1 MRIRTKLFIGFGALI
16 FLMFALAG
24 VGLNRMTGADKSLND
39 NYKERFNQV
48 KNAYTI
54 RNEISTGSRSINSLL
69 TGLPDLDR
77 NREYTA
83 LNDKVNRANALLKQ
97 LGEGAN
103 SELEEQL
110 VDRIGSKLDS
120 FIRYKDELL
129 TLLGQGKDKEALTLR
144 QQTGLG
150 VLDDL
155 YGAVDELGRYNERA
169 MDQTLE
175 DSQSRNRDTLAVT
188 GLLTMIGLL
197 LGIGIMFWIIFS
209 ITGGLNYFA
218 RMITDFAQGTADL
231 SARIP
236 LNPKDEIG
244 ELAIVFNRI
253 ARELEEKTAREREL
267 AKVNEEMAW
276 LKSNVAQMTIEL
288 QELED
293 VQAVASTFLRKLAP
307 LVGASCGALYVL
319 EDADGDDGETGAEAR
334 QLVLSAAYA
343 RLGGTEPAPRFALGE
358 GLIGQC
364 ALEQAPIEL
373 KDVPQ
378 GYVGIVAGL
387 GAIAPATLLVYPAC
401 AQNETIAVFEL
412 AAAGA
417 LHPLHRPL
425 LEQLAGNLAVVLGN
439 IRSRNRM
446 SRLLRV
452 SQALT
457 EELQTQ
463 SEELRMTNEKLEEH
477 THALLHSED
486 MLQRQQEALEIS
498 NADLKLKTMQ
508 LEERIEEV
516 QQKNR
521 QIEQSKRD
529 LERQAAKL
537 GLISKYK
544 TEFLANMSHELRT
557 PLNSLLILS
566 QLLAENKEGNLQ
578 PKQREYA
585 STIYSSGRD
594 LLKLIDEVLDLS
606 KIEAGKMDVSLDLLQ
621 IRDAVEF
628 IESSFHPVARKKSLD
643 LSVLVREGVPAGIW
657 TDSHRV
663 KQIVRNL
670 LSNAFKF
677 TREGG
682 VTVEIRQADREE
694 KAAAGMADESAVLAI
709 SVTDTGIGVPR
720 EKQALIFE
728 AFQQADGTTSRHY
741 GGTGLGLSIS
751 RELAR
756 LLGGVITLCSE
767 EGRGSS
773 FTLYLPERTAPPA
786 AEDAGVR
793 EDKQAP
799 PAGLPAGAAAAAAAD
814 AIIGLP
820 GRRADEIKALPAPL
834 PRPDASEALQG
845 KRVLLVDDDMRNV
858 FAIGSAL
865 ESAGLLVSFADNGG
879 DALRRIERDPAGFD
893 LVLMDIMMPGMDGN
907 ETIRAVRALP
917 DGGALPIIAI
927 TANSQEADRQA
938 SLAAGASGFLQK
950 PVQASRMLALMAE
963 LIGRTDD

>member
-39 NYKERFNQV
+39 NYKARFNQV
-48 KNAYTI
+48 KNAYSI
-54 RNEISTGSRSINSLL
+54 RNEISTGSRSISNLL
-69 TGLPDLDR
+69 TGLPDIDR
-77 NREYTA
+77 NREYAA
-83 LNDKVNRANALLKQ
+83 LNDKVNRAIALQKL
-97 LGEGAN
+97 LNEGAN

-110 VDRIGSKLDS
+110 ADRIGSKLDS

-129 TLLGQGKDKEALTLR
+129 ALLNQGKDKEALALR
-144 QQTGLG
+144 QNTGFG
-150 VLDDL
+150 ALDDL
-155 YGAVDELGRYNERA
+155 YGAVDELSRYNERA
-169 MDQTLE
+169 MDKTLE
-175 DSQSRNRDTLAVT
+175 DSAVRNRDTLAAT

-267 AKVNEEMAW
+267 AKANEEMAW

-288 QELED
+288 QELDD
-293 VQAVASTFLRKLAP
+293 VKAVASTFLRKLAP
-307 LVGASCGALYVL
+307 LVGASYGALYVL
-319 EDADGDDGETGAEAR
+319 EDAGAGD
-334 QLVLSAAYA
+334 SATQRHLALYA
-343 RLGGTEPAPRFALGE
+343 SYANRGGTEPAPRFAVGE
-358 GLIGQC
+358 GLVGQC
-364 ALEQAPIEL
+364 ALEKTPIEL
-373 KDVPQ
+373 KDVPPA
-378 GYVGIVAGL
+378 YVRIVSGL
-387 GAIAPATLLVYPAC
+387 GAIAPATLLVYPAS
-401 AQNETIAVFEL
+401 AQNEAIAVFEL
-412 AAAGA
+412 AAMGE

-446 SRLLRV
+446 SGLLRV

-457 EELQTQ
+457 EELQMQ

-477 THALLHSED
+477 THALLHSEE

-498 NADLKLKTMQ
+498 NADLKLKTML
-508 LEERIEEV
+508 LEERVEEV

-529 LERQAAKL
+529 LERQAAEL

-566 QLLAENKEGNLQ
+566 QLLAENKEGNLL

-585 STIYSSGRD
+585 STIYASGRD

-606 KIEAGKMDVSLDLLQ
+606 KIEAGKMDVSLDLLL
-621 IRDAVEF
+621 IRDAVDF

-643 LSVLVREGVPAGIW
+643 LTVLVREGVPAGIW

-682 VTVEIRQADREE
+682 VTVEIRQADTEE
-694 KAAAGMADESAVLAI
+694 LASVGLKGAGETLAI
-709 SVTDTGIGVPR
+709 SVTDTGIGVPP

-767 EGRGSS
+767 EGRGSA
-773 FTLYLPERTAPPA
+773 FTLYLPEREAPLSA
-786 AEDAGVR
+786 DGASVR
-793 EDKQAP
+793 EESQ
-799 PAGLPAGAAAAAAAD
+799 PADLPANEAAATAAGAVAD
-814 AIIGLP
+814 LP
-820 GRRADEIKALPAPL
+820 GQVVNEVKALPAPQPL
-834 PRPDASEALQG
+834 NASEALAG

-858 FAIGSAL
+858 FAIGSVL
-865 ESAGLLVSFADNGG
+865 ESAGMLVSFSVSGG
-879 DALRRIERDPAGFD
+879 DALKRIESDPSAFD

-917 DGGALPIIAI
+917 EGGALPIIAI
-927 TANSQEADRQA
+927 TAKSTESDRQA
-938 SLAAGASGFLQK
+938 SLTAGATGFLQK
-950 PVQASRMLALMAE
+950 PVQANRLFALME
-963 LIGRTDD
+963 EVVGISDD